1 MEVAAQ
7 ATTSAGNRVV
17 AFLIDVLVMLVV
29 SALLQT
35 PGVVL
40 AVIYLL
46 SRDGIP
52 FLDGQSI
59 GKKVLDLQAVDYK
72 GDPLTNNWRPVVL
85 RNVFLLVFPFFPT
98 IELLVLLS
106 HTDGRRIG
114 DQIANTRVVNIY
126 TNQPQI

>member
-1 MEVAAQ
+1 M
-7 ATTSAGNRVV
+7 